1 MEEMIWLFG
10 ECIIALCNH
19 PILVGSIVL
28 FLIFLAC
35 ETEKSERRRLERFG
49 YHIEKGREQ
58 ARKRGNR
65 NGYK

>member
-1 MEEMIWLFG
+1 MEEMLWIFG
-10 ECIIALCNH
+10 ECIIALCEH
-19 PILVGSIVL
+19 PILVGSTVL
-28 FLIFLAC
+28 FLIFLSYEA
-35 ETEKSERRRLERFG
+35 EKSQRRMLERFG